1 MEGTGC
7 LTVRDFFSRSGDD
20 SPSGDF
26 VPVMV
31 DCSLTFAEMVA
42 AGNYD
47 SVDRCVT
54 PDNFSAVN
62 SWKREV
68 GLTLEPLGRVAVV
81 GEVFDRLIR
90 RPLITPAGPE
100 EILAF
105 GAKFPE
111 IQRCFPVIAFG
122 AAPLIQDK
130 WFNCQASLLLSG
142 NESWRMLEVAWFTAV
157 LPKNC
162 LLLLSSL

>member
-7 LTVRDFFSRSGDD
+7 PTARNFFSRSGDD

-26 VPVMV
+26 FPVMI

-47 SVDRCVT
+47 SVDHCVR
-54 PDNFSAVN
+54 PENFPVVN
-62 SWKREV
+62 SWKKEI

-81 GEVFDRLIR
+81 GEVVDRLIR
-90 RPLITPAGPE
+90 RPDIMPAGPE

-111 IQRCFPVIAFG
+111 IQRRFPVVALG

-130 WFNCQASLLLSG
+130 WFRCQASLLLAG
-142 NESWRMLEVAWFTAV
+142 DELWRTLGVAWFTAV

-162 LLLLSSL
+162 LLLCLSR